1 MGMPPQLNCPPATV
15 SMQLMIGV
23 SLKEWCFI
31 FRLNLTWQPGLKRLP
46 LTLHIKARVEI
57 TGYSKVSRGLH
68 DPLGVFGLHTEE
80 SVRKVLDRDSG
91 QLVTPFMHVVNQ
103 TTRYFAT
110 LREL

>member
-1 MGMPPQLNCPPATV
+1 MVFQLSPKHYLAAVPQTASTY
-15 SMQLMIGV
+15 
-23 SLKEWCFI
+23 
-31 FRLNLTWQPGLKRLP
+31 
-46 LTLHIKARVEI
+46 AAI

-68 DPLGVFGLHTEE
+68 DPLEIFGLHTEQ